1 MIIHVLGVI
10 FIVSYLSALAYG
22 YRHSDDPFWNGLIDP
37 FRAGRRAW
45 RERGIK

>member
-10 FIVSYLSALAYG
+10 FIVSYLLALAYG
-22 YRHSDDPFWNGLIDP
+22 YRHSDDPFWDP